1 MGIELD
7 ICERNSVNELV
18 DCLVFVL
25 VALGSCNEVNVRFQT
40 WEG

>member
-7 ICERNSVNELV
+7 VCERNRVNELV

-25 VALGSCNEVNVRFQT
+25 VAPGSCNEANVRFQRS
-40 WEG
+40 EG